1 MMSKRAATSS
11 DVEAEVLIKSARRC
25 ALCYYLLGDLTEKLG
40 QIAHIDKNPAHG
52 MEDNL
57 AFLCMEHHTLY
68 DSRTSQHKNYTEA
81 ELRRARVDLYAAIV
95 AKQHFNQP
103 APPKSRRRKKPK
115 LNIVYQIGQCAW
127 SVGGQLQP
135 DGKMKKMMQISF
147 WATFTTDGAEPV
159 LILESYPEGTE
170 PIMSGFVHRIE
181 PRRLNRIM
189 ISAFVLPIFGT
200 PGQPVK
206 ARFILKDQY
215 GRTYLTPKTEF
226 RFIPSGIEKL
236 PD

>member
-1 MMSKRAATSS
+1 MTRRATPAET
-11 DVEAEVLIKSARRC
+11 ETEVLIKSARRC
-25 ALCYYLLGDLTEKLG
+25 ALCYYLVGDLTEKHG
-40 QIAHIDKNPAHG
+40 QIAHIDQNPSHSK
-52 MEDNL
+52 EDNL
-57 AFLCMEHHTLY
+57 VFLCIEHHSLY
-68 DSRTSQHKNYTEA
+68 DSTTSQHKNYTA
-81 ELRRARVDLYAAIV
+81 GELRRARTELYAAIT
-95 AKQHFNQP
+95 AKKHFDQP

-127 SVGGQLQP
+127 SIGGQLQP

-147 WATFTTDGAEPV
+147 WATFTTDGDEPL
-159 LILESYPEGTE
+159 LILESYPEGTD
-170 PIMSGFVHRIE
+170 PIMSSFTHRIE

-189 ISAFVLPIFGT
+189 ISAFVLPILGT
-200 PGQPVK
+200 AGQAIR

-226 RFIPSGIEKL
+226 RFISSGVEKV